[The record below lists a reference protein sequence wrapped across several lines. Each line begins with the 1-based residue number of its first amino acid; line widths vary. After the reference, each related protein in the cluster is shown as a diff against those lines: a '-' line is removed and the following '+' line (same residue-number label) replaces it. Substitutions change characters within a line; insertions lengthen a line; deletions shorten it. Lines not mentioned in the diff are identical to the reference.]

1 MILASHTLKSYD
13 EKLEQLLALILE
25 MGGLVR
31 QMVLDAKESLRKG
44 DPKLGEAAL
53 DFDRKINALD
63 SQIEESATLI
73 LALQNPMA
81 IDLRFVTS
89 AIKIAGILERAGDL
103 AKNIIQRSPK
113 MGENIPPAVIARLE
127 DMADVSAT
135 MISDSLLCIQAQD
148 QRKAAEVWRRD
159 DLVDEHYHQIFA
171 AMQQEMQSHPENIAS
186 CTHVVFAAKN
196 FERVAD
202 YATNLAKTVYYVATG
217 TRPDKAYLQSLA
229 DQE

>member
-13 EKLEQLLALILE
+13 EKLESLLRLILE

-31 QMVLDAKESLRKG
+31 QMVLDAKDSLRHG
-44 DPKLGEAAL
+44 DPKRGEAAL

-113 MGENIPPAVIARLE
+113 MGAGIPSEVLTRLE
-127 DMADVSAT
+127 DMADVAAS
-135 MISDSLLCIQAQD
+135 MISDSLLCIQDQD
-148 QRKAAEVWRRD
+148 QRKAANVWKRD

-171 AMQQEMQSHPENIAS
+171 AMQKQMQASPDNIAA

-202 YATNLAKTVYYVATG
+202 YATNLAKTVYYVASG
-217 TRPDKAYLQSLA
+217 ARPDKAYLQSIA
-229 DQE
+229 DES